1 MIEIPAYKDELRN
14 TWYASFYYTDWQ
26 GKRRLKKKRGFQ
38 RKKDAQAFEEEFL
51 RTRAR
56 SCGSIENCADLVSGL
71 CPVCRRERAAHLAQL
86 QSDYQEALQAGDPA
100 ASVEIAQLIRDYQQS
115 EGVRLKNVPEAYRV
129 S

>member
-56 SCGSIENCADLVSGL
+56 SCDMTFRSFAEIYL
-71 CPVCRRERAAHLAQL
+71 
-86 QSDYQEALQAGDPA
+86 GDMEP
-100 ASVEIAQLIRDYQQS
+100 
-115 EGVRLKNVPEAYRV
+115 RLKRTTMQNKRYLIEHRV
-129 S
+129 LPFFGDLPLNEICLLYTSPSPRD

>member
-56 SCGSIENCADLVSGL
+56 SCDMTFRSFAEIYL
-71 CPVCRRERAAHLAQL
+71 
-86 QSDYQEALQAGDPA
+86 GDMEP
-100 ASVEIAQLIRDYQQS
+100 
-115 EGVRLKNVPEAYRV
+115 RLKLAPPYIHICICTTDGSRDNRGI
-129 S
+129 

>member
-56 SCGSIENCADLVSGL
+56 SCDMTFRSF
-71 CPVCRRERAAHLAQL
+71 CRNLPGGHGAA
-86 QSDYQEALQAGDPA
+86 P
-100 ASVEIAQLIRDYQQS
+100 
-115 EGVRLKNVPEAYRV
+115 
-129 S
+129 

>member
-56 SCGSIENCADLVSGL
+56 SCDMTFRSFAEIYL
-71 CPVCRRERAAHLAQL
+71 
-86 QSDYQEALQAGDPA
+86 GDMEP
-100 ASVEIAQLIRDYQQS
+100 
-115 EGVRLKNVPEAYRV
+115 RLKMSDSDVRRILQEEVFRHEIVEGPQAEDARRDVDAANARMQAAQKERRK
-129 S
+129 

>member
-56 SCGSIENCADLVSGL
+56 SCDMTFRSFAEIYL
-71 CPVCRRERAAHLAQL
+71 
-86 QSDYQEALQAGDPA
+86 GDMEP
-100 ASVEIAQLIRDYQQS
+100 
-115 EGVRLKNVPEAYRV
+115 RLKRTTMQNKRYLIEHRV
-129 S
+129 LPFFGDLPLYG